1 MLRRASRK
9 FGEYQWRA
17 MALQNPNEKR
27 VRGGGRLAI
36 VLKIPGVDVTA
47 VDLRV
52 DQRSWRAAWLNPPD
66 LS

>member
-1 MLRRASRK
+1 
-9 FGEYQWRA
+9 

>member
-1 MLRRASRK
+1 
-9 FGEYQWRA
+9 
-17 MALQNPNEKR
+17 MALQSPNEQS
-27 VRGGGRLAI
+27 VRSGGRLAV

-52 DQRSWRAAWLNPPD
+52 DQRSWRAGWLNPPD